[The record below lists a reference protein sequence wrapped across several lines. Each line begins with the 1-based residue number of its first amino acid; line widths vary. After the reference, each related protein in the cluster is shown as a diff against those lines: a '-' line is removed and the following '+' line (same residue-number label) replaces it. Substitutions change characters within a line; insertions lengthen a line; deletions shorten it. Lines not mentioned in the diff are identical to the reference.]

1 MKNVQET
8 IREAATQRGNLLAEL
23 RNDLNAAKE
32 AQAKAEEMAGA
43 AIESGDLETYEN
55 AKANARTAA
64 DRIEFYGAQIKK
76 NAGLPL
82 FENSAERAD
91 INNAIK
97 AQAEK
102 TKAEKLAEAAELIN
116 KAYRII
122 KCVQEEIA
130 DANKY
135 LETVAEHTG
144 KRAKTIDTIA
154 LGTLAGQV
162 RAVINHSDLQTD
174 K

>member
-76 NAGLPL
+76 TAGLPL
-82 FENSAERAD
+82 FENSEERAD

-102 TKAEKLAEAAELIN
+102 TKAEKLAEALREKGYQSYIDSPTNQIFHLKFKNSIIIFCNGN
-116 KAYRII
+116 K
-122 KCVQEEIA
+122 
-130 DANKY
+130 
-135 LETVAEHTG
+135 
-144 KRAKTIDTIA
+144 
-154 LGTLAGQV
+154 
-162 RAVINHSDLQTD
+162 
-174 K
+174 